1 MQKTQDANKKRRI
14 TQRAKSAINK
24 VSFFVA
30 AVLAF
35 QLYFVMLLL
44 YGCEIQQT
52 QFQLKSSWFL

>member
-14 TQRAKSAINK
+14 TQRAKSAIYK
-24 VSFFVA
+24 ESFFVA